1 MIASISVEIA
11 RYNFFTLSEIFVM
24 IKNYF
29 TLYAL
34 SLELKSLFEGGYVFE
49 AFSQQ
54 KNELRLSLI
63 AHDKRRFTLFAVAQS
78 ANLSLYFSEMFQRQT
93 RNTVNLMTKANEKQI
108 RAVRISDCE
117 RIIYF
122 ELEASLTLVFQLFS
136 AATNF
141 FLLENGLVVESFKKE
156 TDLLHQAFLE
166 RSHTPI
172 LRTLERLATDYDLFC
187 QTLDFD
193 AFVSLSAK
201 EQERWLPKK
210 LIGFDAY
217 LSRETLFRA
226 RATSTALE
234 LDALYQSFQDVF
246 YELISPEPKVYFS
259 ANDVWFSI
267 ISHTHTPFARAEAFD
282 SINDALRF
290 YAQQVHQRANFG
302 KDLLSLRKSLER
314 LIEKTQQQVRTMQ
327 AQHTINRAEMYETF
341 GKLLLLHRDMPKG
354 LTELEVENVFSDG
367 ERVKI
372 ALDAA
377 KSIQENAESYFE
389 RAKKSR
395 QQRTLIAKRL
405 NEVEAGLL
413 EQQRLLTELSAVDS
427 PKTLKAWRER
437 NSDRLKKFGL
447 LPKADAEQAYLFRRF
462 KLSEHSELWVGK
474 NAQNNDLLTFK
485 YARPN
490 DLWLHARGV
499 SGSHC
504 ILKSPRKP
512 SKDDI
517 MRAAE
522 IAAYYSAARTSEL
535 VPVICTEKKY
545 VRKPKGAPTGSVI
558 VEREEV
564 LMVKPRLL
572 FDEE

>member
-1 MIASISVEIA
+1 
-11 RYNFFTLSEIFVM
+11 M

-54 KNELRLSLI
+54 KNELCLSLI

-78 ANLSLYFSEMFQRQT
+78 THLSIYFSEMFQRQK

-108 RAVRISDCE
+108 QAVRISDCE
-117 RIIYF
+117 RILYF
-122 ELEASLTLVFQLFS
+122 ELEAGLTLVFQLFS

-166 RSHTPI
+166 RSHIPI

-187 QTLDFD
+187 QTLDFG
-193 AFVSLSAK
+193 AFRSLSAK

-226 RATSTALE
+226 RAQSADLEPQALHE
-234 LDALYQSFQDVF
+234 AFQDVF

-259 ANDVWFSI
+259 ANDVWFSNL
-267 ISHTHTPFARAEAFD
+267 SHTHTPFERVEAFD

-302 KDLLSLRKSLER
+302 KDLLLLRKSLER
-314 LIEKTQQQVRTMQ
+314 LIEKTREQVRTMQ
-327 AQHTINRAEMYETF
+327 AQYTVNRAEMYETF
-341 GKLLLLHRDMPKG
+341 GKLLLLHRDIPKG
-354 LTELEVENVFSDG
+354 LTEIEVENVFSDG

-395 QQRTLIAKRL
+395 QQRTLTAKRL
-405 NEVEAGLL
+405 NEVETALL
-413 EQQRLLTELSAVDS
+413 EQQRLLAELSEVTS
-427 PKTLKAWRER
+427 PKALKAWRER
-437 NSDRLKKFGL
+437 HSDWLKKFGL

-462 KLSEHSELWVGK
+462 KLSEQSELWVGK

-535 VPVICTEKKY
+535 VPVIYTEKKY

-572 FDEE
+572 FEEA